1 MGVGGPPFVC
11 VRTLRIELS
20 AWRSWDDSR
29 RRWNVFA
36 RISFQGWFFT
46 SIHFSVIISVVTLS
60 IHTINFLS
68 SMSTSHFR
76 FEICERMTGDDQT
89 IRNAYSCCSCASY
102 HRSKLWKLSHLG
114 KSIIVF
120 VRKLNFVRWNNVHI
134 FHWQKT
140 SKFPS
145 SKVDTLSSRLQFVDG
160 KHTEEWKSV
169 SNLALVDF
177 FRRKSRSNDLKLLP
191 ILLWKWE
198 EKRSDNVFPLPA
210 SSFAIQLRTFRKVS
224 LIHHEKQIKVNRKV
238 APTTQT
244 HEWEDAV
251 VRGKRFWFLKL

>member
-1 MGVGGPPFVC
+1 
-11 VRTLRIELS
+11 
-20 AWRSWDDSR
+20 
-29 RRWNVFA
+29 
-36 RISFQGWFFT
+36 
-46 SIHFSVIISVVTLS
+46 
-60 IHTINFLS
+60 
-68 SMSTSHFR
+68 MSTSHFR

-89 IRNAYSCCSCASY
+89 IRNAYSCCSCTSY
-102 HRSKLWKLSHLG
+102 HRLKLWKLSHLG

-160 KHTEEWKSV
+160 KQTEKWKSV

-244 HEWEDAV
+244 HEW
-251 VRGKRFWFLKL
+251 VRCGGEREEVLVLKTVITLLLGIVLKFGLRTDGDGSVGDDDDEKLFCYMCNYRSR